1 VLHLNNLIF
10 PFFQVRR
17 ERTLLAKK
25 VKHAAK
31 QVRKKKANLEIRQMT
46 LEDLPEVWRLSE
58 KIFTP
63 YSLQFTYRTWNI
75 NELLSLFQEDPEL
88 CLVAEETKPK
98 KIVGFVIGTILR
110 RPFSPWTYGYFVWAG
125 VKRMRQ
131 RHGVGKRLYRELEKR
146 FRDKGARIAI
156 VDVESNNQAG
166 IRFIEKLG
174 FKESQTYI
182 WYSKNLEQ

>member
-1 VLHLNNLIF
+1 
-10 PFFQVRR
+10 
-17 ERTLLAKK
+17 
-25 VKHAAK
+25 
-31 QVRKKKANLEIRQMT
+31 MT
-46 LEDLPEVWRLSE
+46 LEDLPEVWHLSE

-63 YSLQFTYRTWNI
+63 YNLQFTYRTWNI

-88 CLVAEETKPK
+88 CLVAEETKTK
-98 KIVGFVIGTILR
+98 EIVGFVIGTILK

-125 VKRMRQ
+125 VKKMR
-131 RHGVGKRLYRELEKR
+131 RRRGVGKRLYRELEKR

-174 FKESQTYI
+174 FKQCQTYT